1 MYPLRI
7 AKDGQEEVLP
17 ARPLLRG
24 TYFFIFVAM
33 VTPPMAMRSRPLSWK
48 TRVRSLSSPRTS
60 RTAARMPSAMA
71 LTFSSLMG
79 PGLDVGHHHLLGGG
93 LAVFVE
99 GLILV
104 DEGVDVGGLQNGGG
118 GVIELGHQGV
128 FGLLFQTGNVDI
140 HTGHGN
146 VSSLYWAAGPP
157 YKTPDGGLL
166 GC

>member
-1 MYPLRI
+1 MEDQGQVLVLSQNLPHRRAHALG
-7 AKDGQEEVLP
+7 DGID
-17 ARPLLRG
+17 LLLLDG
-24 TYFFIFVAM
+24 A
-33 VTPPMAMRSRPLSWK
+33 
-48 TRVRSLSSPRTS
+48 
-60 RTAARMPSAMA
+60 
-71 LTFSSLMG
+71 
-79 PGLDVGHHHLLGGG
+79 GLDVGHHHLLGGG

-128 FGLLFQTGNVDI
+128 FGLLFQTGNVDV